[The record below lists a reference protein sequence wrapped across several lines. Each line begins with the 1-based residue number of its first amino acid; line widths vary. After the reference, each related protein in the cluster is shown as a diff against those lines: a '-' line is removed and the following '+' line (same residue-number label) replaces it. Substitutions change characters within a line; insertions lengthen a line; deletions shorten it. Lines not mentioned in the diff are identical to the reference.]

1 MKPEAKRRKALT
13 KKRLIK
19 IAVRWTALFVCL
31 FSLFQVGSYV
41 VEKLFY
47 SSTAPQV
54 KQDAL
59 VVSKAVEVPTVIQY
73 TPKPKVA
80 VQKENV
86 AQKQESATKN
96 VAYIDTT
103 TFRGWKASPVYDM
116 SVKLGATSTAALQ
129 IAKAYATCGTGSIPP
144 EIVVGV
150 IATESGFNPLDV
162 SYAGAKGIMQLLPDT
177 FFYYT
182 NQYPKL
188 FPKKDIFDVYENVCA
203 GILYLQ
209 DSYEAWASHTASK
222 AEVLD
227 LAIGSYLMGVQG
239 LKNLSD
245 SPTKAVTNDNYFV
258 SEYVRRVKTYAGTVD
273 SIR

>member
-1 MKPEAKRRKALT
+1 MYLKEVIDMKPEAKRRKALT

-19 IAVRWTALFVCL
+19 IAVRWTVLFVCL

-47 SSTAPQV
+47 SSTVPQV

-73 TPKPKVA
+73 TPKPK
-80 VQKENV
+80 
-86 AQKQESATKN
+86 SATKN

-103 TFRGWKASPVYDM
+103 TFRGLKASPVCDM
-116 SVKLGATSTAALQ
+116 SVKLGATPTAALQ
-129 IAKAYATCGTGSIPP
+129 IAKAYVTCGTGSIPP

-188 FPKKDIFDVYENVCA
+188 FLKKDIFDVYENVCA

-209 DSYEAWASHTASK
+209 DSYEAWASYTASK

-227 LAIGSYLMGVQG
+227 LTIGSYLMGVQG

-258 SEYVRRVKTYAGTVD
+258 SEYVKRVKTYAGTVD
-273 SIR
+273 SVK

>member
-47 SSTAPQV
+47 SPAMPQV
-54 KQDAL
+54 EQDAV
-59 VVSKAVEVPTVIQY
+59 VVSNAVEVPTVIQY
-73 TPKPKVA
+73 TPKVA

-86 AQKQESATKN
+86 VQKQESATKN
-96 VAYIDTT
+96 VSYIDTT
-103 TFRGWKASPVYDM
+103 TFRGLKASPVHDM
-116 SVKLGATSTAALQ
+116 SVKLGATPTAALQ
-129 IAKAYATCGTGSIPP
+129 IAKAYVTCGTGSIPP

-209 DSYEAWASHTASK
+209 DSYEAWASYTASK

-227 LAIGSYLMGVQG
+227 LTIGSYLMGVQG

-258 SEYVRRVKTYAGTVD
+258 SEYVKRVKTYAGTVD
-273 SIR
+273 SVK